1 MTVQIWYRLLSQQVG
16 LKRNEIY
23 FFKDALAPLI
33 FDIVFYKNLPTFTLV
48 FPNTVFV
55 AVEEEEVPDVVDKDT
70 FILFE
75 LSMLLLSF
83 EFGKGLLVDVDDSAK
98 SVVAVVVDVVVNIDI
113 GCEVEGNWLMI
124 SLVTTVVMISRRR
137 RWVLS
142 CSPKRSWM
150 ALGWITIKSCLKYI
164 ASMWVSGTHMEGR
177 F

>member
-1 MTVQIWYRLLSQQVG
+1 LSQQVG

-124 SLVTTVVMISRRR
+124 SLVDGLLSFIELAPPNTLAVSSNISVTKCANINLRIY
-137 RWVLS
+137 S
-142 CSPKRSWM
+142 Q
-150 ALGWITIKSCLKYI
+150 
-164 ASMWVSGTHMEGR
+164 
-177 F
+177 